1 MKLFTVLY
9 GWIGLITIVSCSS
22 PGSTVPVKE
31 KNDDYKEDQVQ
42 RDILALKDSVQE
54 GDLIVRLTDE
64 LISQQVRQLNE
75 KDKSYSHSGIIIK
88 RDGEDFVCNIN
99 PDEAGADT
107 VRFEPL
113 DSFINPH
120 KNLSCALY
128 RYDLSAKEKT
138 DFINELNRYHDEHIR
153 FDKIYDLSTDSA
165 LYCSEM
171 IYKALNKAT
180 NNRLP
185 LKTSLIPARLIPML
199 YLYFK
204 EQVTRKEVAE
214 RKIITI
220 DNLYLIPQCR
230 LVMKFPLKYFPG
242 QP

>member
-1 MKLFTVLY
+1 MKLCSVLY
-9 GWIGLITIVSCSS
+9 GWIGLITIISCTS
-22 PGSTVPVKE
+22 PGSAEPVKE
-31 KNDDYKEDQVQ
+31 KNEDYKEEQVQ
-42 RDILALKDSVQE
+42 KNIFVLKDSVQE

-75 KDKSYSHSGIIIK
+75 KDKSYSHSGIVIK
-88 RDGEDFVCNIN
+88 RDGKNFVCNIN

-128 RYDLSAKEKT
+128 RYDLTAKERT
-138 DFINELNRYHDEHIR
+138 DFINELNRDHDEHVR
-153 FDKIYDLSTDSA
+153 FDKTYNLATDTA

-185 LKTSLIPARLIPML
+185 LKTSLIPPRLIPML

-204 EQVTRKEVAE
+204 EQLTRKEVAE

>member
-1 MKLFTVLY
+1 MKLFVVLC
-9 GWIGLITIVSCSS
+9 GWVVLITIVSCSS
-22 PGSTVPVKE
+22 PDSTLSSKE
-31 KNDDYKEDQVQ
+31 KKEDYKQVQ
-42 RDILALKDSVQE
+42 VQKDILSLKDSAQE
-54 GDLIVRLTDE
+54 GDLVVRLTDE

-75 KDKSYSHSGIIIK
+75 KDKSYSHSGIVIK
-88 RDGEDFVCNIN
+88 RDGKDFVCNIN

-128 RYDLSAKEKT
+128 RYDLTVKERG
-138 DFINELNRYHDEHIR
+138 DFISQLNRYHDEHIR
-153 FDKIYDLSTDSA
+153 FDKIYDLATDSV

-180 NNRLP
+180 NKRLP
-185 LKTSLIPARLIPML
+185 LKTSLIPSRLIPML
-199 YLYFK
+199 YLFFK
-204 EQVTRKEVAE
+204 EQLTRKEVAE

-242 QP
+242 Q